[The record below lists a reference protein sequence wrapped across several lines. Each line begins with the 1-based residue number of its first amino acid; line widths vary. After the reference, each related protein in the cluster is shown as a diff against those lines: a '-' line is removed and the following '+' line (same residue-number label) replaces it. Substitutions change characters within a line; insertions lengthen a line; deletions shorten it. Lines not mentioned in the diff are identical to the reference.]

1 MSGPTRTLRL
11 LGVCIVLALLAAC
24 STGRGRGG
32 YYKDDGP
39 DANPPSNLDSVP
51 DAVPKIEPLASGA
64 NKPYNIF
71 GRSYVP
77 DVSGGPYRE
86 QGRASW
92 YGKKFHGNSTS
103 NGERYDMYA
112 MTAAHRTLPIPSYV
126 RVTRVSNG
134 KTVVLRVND
143 RGPFHSD
150 RIIDLSY
157 VAAYKLGMLG
167 PGSTEVVVERITPDQ
182 IRNWKAAPAPAN
194 VAQANAE
201 PVSRAASGSASTP
214 ISPATGMAAAGGAA
228 IAGAGAATASTST
241 ATSAA
246 VALTPN
252 LPPTAQLLPPTP
264 PAPAVDPAPAA
275 RADIAATSK
284 PTTASAAPSGQLSA
298 TAARSPGTPVPPGS
312 MYLQF
317 GAFSEQARAQA
328 LAQRL
333 SEQLSPELGRTVHVD
348 QNASNL
354 YRVRIGPFAGR
365 EAATQAQ
372 SAAQGSTGM
381 APSLSL
387 P

>member
-1 MSGPTRTLRL
+1 MAGPTRTLRL

-51 DAVPKIEPLASGA
+51 DAVPRIEPLASGA

-92 YGKKFHGNSTS
+92 YGRKFHGNPTS

-182 IRNWKAAPAPAN
+182 IRNWKAVPAPAN

-201 PVSRAASGSASTP
+201 PVARTASGSASAP
-214 ISPATGMAAAGGAA
+214 GSPVTAMAATGAVA
-228 IAGAGAATASTST
+228 IAGAGTATAATST

-264 PAPAVDPAPAA
+264 PTPPVDTAPAA
-275 RADIAATSK
+275 RADVAATSK
-284 PTTASAAPSGQLSA
+284 PPTSPASVGQLSA

-317 GAFSEQARAQA
+317 GAFSEPGRAQA

-333 SEQLSPELGRTVHVD
+333 SEQLSPDLGRTVHVD

>member
-1 MSGPTRTLRL
+1 MWRSTRTLRL
-11 LGVCIVLALLAAC
+11 LGVCIVLAILAAC

-39 DANPPSNLDSVP
+39 DANPPSNLDNVP

-64 NKPYNIF
+64 NKPYTVF
-71 GRSYVP
+71 GKSYVP
-77 DVSGGPYRE
+77 DVTGGSYRE

-92 YGKKFHGNSTS
+92 YGRKFHGNSTS

-126 RVTRVSNG
+126 RVTRVSTG
-134 KTVVLRVND
+134 KTVVLRIND

-167 PGSTEVVVERITPDQ
+167 PGSTEVVVERIMPDQ
-182 IRNWKAAPAPAN
+182 IRNWKSAPPPSN
-194 VAQANAE
+194 VAQAPTE
-201 PVSRAASGSASTP
+201 PTRRTGSAAVA
-214 ISPATGMAAAGGAA
+214 SPLPVVT
-228 IAGAGAATASTST
+228 AGAGAGVVTGVTTGVASGAASGLSST
-241 ATSAA
+241 VAAGAAIPVA
-246 VALTPN
+246 VALP
-252 LPPTAQLLPPTP
+252 PPTP
-264 PAPAVDPAPAA
+264 PATELAPAQPTTPSA
-275 RADIAATSK
+275 RPATGGQATSV
-284 PTTASAAPSGQLSA
+284 TAQPLPQ
-298 TAARSPGTPVPPGS
+298 RPSPGTLVPPGA

-317 GAFSEQARAQA
+317 GAFSEEARAQA

-333 SEQLSPELGRTVHVD
+333 SQQLSPELGSTVKVD

-365 EAATQAQ
+365 DAALEALGAAQ
-372 SAAQGSTGM
+372 SATGTT
-381 APSLSL
+381 PSLSL

>member
-1 MSGPTRTLRL
+1 M
-11 LGVCIVLALLAAC
+11 CIVLVQVVAC

-39 DANPPSNLDSVP
+39 DANPPSNLDNVP
-51 DAVPKIEPLASGA
+51 DAVPRIEPLASGA
-64 NKPYNIF
+64 NKPYNVF
-71 GRSYVP
+71 GRPYVP

-182 IRNWKAAPAPAN
+182 IRNWKIAPPASN
-194 VAQANAE
+194 VAQTATQ
-201 PVSRAASGSASTP
+201 PAAGSSTGSASIP
-214 ISPATGMAAAGGAA
+214 SAPAAAAAGVVGATA
-228 IAGAGAATASTST
+228 AAGVGAGAAAGAAATGV
-241 ATSAA
+241 ATSVA
-246 VALTPN
+246 VTLT
-252 LPPTAQLLPPTP
+252 PPTP
-264 PAPAVDPAPAA
+264 PVAQLVPPAPV
-275 RADIAATSK
+275 ADS
-284 PTTASAAPSGQLSA
+284 PGPASAAVKPAPPATPSS
-298 TAARSPGTPVPPGS
+298 GTPVPPGA

-317 GAFSEQARAQA
+317 GAFSEQERAQA
-328 LAQRL
+328 LASRL
-333 SEQLSPELGRTVHVD
+333 SEQLGPDLGKTVQVD

-365 EAATQAQ
+365 DAATLAQ

-381 APSLSL
+381 TPSLSL